1 MSNSK
6 KLNFDILLD
15 WLEGR
20 LPEGEAKAIEQQVA
34 MADET
39 TQADVAWI
47 RTFLQVSQETT
58 LASPPATVRTELTR
72 RFEAYAQKRP
82 QPGLLQQLVAILTFD
97 SHSQSAAAGIRAAS
111 TPETQR
117 QLIYTTDVA
126 DIALNVQPR
135 SNKLF
140 DLNGQVLPTEEVALD
155 NFSVQLLR
163 DMEEKGLTTTDN
175 LGEFL
180 FEAIPTGIYELIV
193 SNDQFEA
200 LIALAV

>member
-6 KLNFDILLD
+6 KLNFDLLLD
-15 WLEGR
+15 WLEGH
-20 LPEGEAKAIEQQVA
+20 LPEGEAKAIERQVA
-34 MADET
+34 VADET
-39 TQADVAWI
+39 IQADVAWI
-47 RTFLQVSQETT
+47 RTFLQASQAVV
-58 LASPPATVRTELTR
+58 LDAPPEPVRTELR
-72 RFEAYAQKRP
+72 HRFETYAQTRG
-82 QPGLLQQLVAILTFD
+82 QPGLLQQLIAVLTFD
-97 SHSQSAAAGIRAAS
+97 SHTQSAAAGIRTAS
-111 TPETQR
+111 TQKTQR

-163 DMEEKGLTTTDN
+163 NMEEQGLTTTDN
-175 LGEFL
+175 LGEFG